1 MKQEQC
7 MKQRLMSLGMAT
19 ILMVFWSTA
28 AWSKTGE
35 TPAAWIN
42 LESSLV
48 RNGFDQ
54 QYIAKTFKD
63 PRAEFLPNV
72 VTKIAYLRKEKKA
85 DYSHFLTSANVE
97 KGRRFLA
104 AQNRLL
110 TQAENNFG
118 VSKEVITAILTVESA
133 LGEKTGN
140 YPVFNVFSSLAV
152 MDTPEVISMLNL
164 NTGLMGRLQKKA
176 AWGKSELC
184 AFLNYCRQNRLDP
197 LSIKGSWAGA
207 FGYCQFLP
215 SSILRSGADGNRDG
229 CVDLFC
235 YEDAVYSV
243 GNYLQKAGFRLNNR
257 ASWSRAIHAYNHS
270 DPYVETVLTL
280 AQWY

>member
-1 MKQEQC
+1 M
-7 MKQRLMSLGMAT
+7 L
-19 ILMVFWSTA
+19 WSSTV
-28 AWSKTGE
+28 WGKNSE

-42 LESSLV
+42 LQSSLI
-48 RNGFDQ
+48 RSGFDSG
-54 QYIAKTFKD
+54 YIQKLFND

-110 TQAENNFG
+110 TQAENTYG
-118 VSKEVITAILTVESA
+118 VSKEVITAILTVESD
-133 LGEKTGN
+133 LGNKTGN

-184 AFLNYCRQNRLDP
+184 AFLTYCRQNRLDP

-235 YEDAVYSV
+235 YEDAVFSI
-243 GNYLQKAGFRLNNR
+243 GNYLKNSGFRLANR
-257 ASWSRAIHAYNHS
+257 ASWSKAIHAYNHS

>member
-1 MKQEQC
+1 MK
-7 MKQRLMSLGMAT
+7 KRRLVLGLT
-19 ILMVFWSTA
+19 VCLIVFGSTVA
-28 AWSKTGE
+28 CGKTGE
-35 TPAAWIN
+35 TPMAWVN
-42 LESSLV
+42 LQSSLV
-48 RNGFDQ
+48 RSGFDQ
-54 QYIAKTFKD
+54 AYVAKTFND

-72 VTKIAYLRKEKKA
+72 VTKIAYQRKEKKA
-85 DYSHFLTSANVE
+85 DYSHFLTQANVE

-104 AQNRLL
+104 EQNRIL
-110 TQAENNFG
+110 TQAENNYG
-118 VSKEVITAILTVESA
+118 VSKEVITAILTVESD
-133 LGEKTGN
+133 LGNKTGN

-152 MDTPEVISMLNL
+152 MDTPEVMSRLNL
-164 NTGLMGRLQKKA
+164 DTQLMGRLQKKA

-184 AFLNYCRQNRLDP
+184 AFLTYCRQNRLDP

-207 FGYCQFLP
+207 FGFSQFLP

-235 YEDAVYSV
+235 YEDAIFSI
-243 GNYLQKAGFRLNNR
+243 GNYLKNSGFRMNNR
-257 ASWSRAIHAYNHS
+257 PSWSRAIHAYNHS

>member
-1 MKQEQC
+1 MR
-7 MKQRLMSLGMAT
+7 QRLAGLGFVVGLL
-19 ILMVFWSTA
+19 LMWPPA
-28 AWSKTGE
+28 AWSKSE
-35 TPAAWIN
+35 TPVAFVN
-42 LESSLV
+42 LQYNLV
-48 RNGFDQ
+48 RGGFDQ
-54 QYIAKTFKD
+54 DYVTKVFKD

-72 VTKIAYLRKEKKA
+72 VNKIAYLRKEKKA
-85 DYSHFLTSANVE
+85 DYSHFLKSENVE
-97 KGRRFLA
+97 KGRRFLV

-118 VSKEVITAILTVESA
+118 VAKEVIVAILTVESD
-133 LGEKTGN
+133 LGQKTGN
-140 YPVFNVFSSLAV
+140 YPVFNVFASLAV
-152 MDTPEVISMLNL
+152 MDTPEVINSLSL
-164 NTGLMGRLQKKA
+164 DTRLMGRLQKKA
-176 AWGKSELC
+176 AWGRSELC
-184 AFLNYCRQNRLDP
+184 AFLTYCRQNRLDP

-207 FGYCQFLP
+207 FGFSQFLP

-235 YEDAVYSV
+235 YEDAVFSI
-243 GNYLQKAGFRLNNR
+243 GNYLQKSGFRMGNR